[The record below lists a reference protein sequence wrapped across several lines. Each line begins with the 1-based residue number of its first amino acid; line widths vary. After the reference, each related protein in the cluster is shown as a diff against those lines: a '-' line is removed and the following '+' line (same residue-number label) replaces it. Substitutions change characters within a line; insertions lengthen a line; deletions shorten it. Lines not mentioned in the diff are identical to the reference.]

1 MNALLAAL
9 PEEDRRRLAPHL
21 KTRPL
26 ALRETIHK
34 NGDRIEEVFFPGRC
48 LVSITHAMEDGG
60 MLEVATVGQEGL
72 VGVGAILGDSIAAGE
87 AFIQVQGEP
96 AQVLPVEVFKEEMAR
111 GGAFHEAVSR
121 YGQAFMLLIM
131 QSVACNGLHSA
142 EERCC
147 RWLLMT
153 HDRVGTDEFMLTHE
167 FLAMMLG
174 VRRPTVTLVLTSLN
188 KAGILSYVRGRMRI
202 TDRRR
207 LEDSSCECYRQ
218 AKSIFQRLL
227 PWQSVG
233 MPLANFHTRGG
244 DLPAPISERINDVSR
259 KPE

>member
-9 PEEDRRRLAPHL
+9 PEEERRRLAPHL

-26 ALRETIHK
+26 KLRETVHK
-34 NGDRIEEVFFPGRC
+34 NGSRIDEVIFPGRC
-48 LVSITHAMEDGG
+48 LVSITHTMEDGG

-72 VGVGAILGDSIAAGE
+72 VGVSAILGDSISAGE
-87 AFIQVQGEP
+87 AFIQVQGDP
-96 AQVLPVEVFKEEMAR
+96 AQVLPIDVFKEELDR
-111 GGAFHEAVSR
+111 KGAFHHAVSR
-121 YGQAFMLLIM
+121 YAQAFMLMVM

-142 EERCC
+142 EQRCC

-153 HDRVGTDEFMLTHE
+153 HDRIGTDEFMLTHE

-174 VRRPTVTLVLTSLN
+174 VRRPTVTLVLTELN
-188 KAGILSYVRGRMRI
+188 RSGVLSYVRGRMRI

-207 LEDSSCECYRQ
+207 LEGKSCECYRQ
-218 AKSIFQRLL
+218 TRASFQRLL
-227 PWQSVG
+227 PWAPG
-233 MPLANFHTRGG
+233 ITLANSYERGG
-244 DLPAPISERINDVSR
+244 DFSAPIMERMSDVSR